1 MIIKHPGPA
10 PFGYET
16 IIDRDGTNADML
28 LDFGLLRIAS
38 GDSWSSGRDDE
49 KALLLISGSAE
60 LIWPGE
66 SGDSTGAAARAGA
79 TRRSVFDESP
89 SVLHLSEGS
98 EARIVAGPEGAELAV
113 IRTGN
118 TRRFPAKLYRPEDCR
133 SEERGKG
140 TMRETS
146 TRIVRTVFDN
156 SNAPEAMLV
165 LGEVVAAPGKW
176 SSYPPHHHPQ
186 PEIYHYRFD
195 PDFGFGLTAIGAEAH
210 MIENRDTVLIRAG
223 QAHPQAAA
231 PGYAMWYIWVIRHL
245 VDDRYIAP
253 TFAPEHAW
261 VMEKHAEIWAP
272 PYERGD
278 EKR

>member
-1 MIIKHPGPA
+1 MIIKHLAQEPLA
-10 PFGYET
+10 FET

-28 LDFGLLRIAS
+28 LDFGLLRIAP
-38 GDSWSSGRDDE
+38 GDSWSSGNADE
-49 KALLLISGSAE
+49 KAFLLIAGGAE
-60 LIWPGE
+60 LIWPVEGGV
-66 SGDSTGAAARAGA
+66 GDHNFASARAA
-79 TRRSVFDESP
+79 RRSVFDESP

-98 EARIVAGPEGAELAV
+98 EARIVAGPQGAEFAV

-118 TRRFPAKLYRPEDCR
+118 TRRFAARLYRPEYCR

-140 TMRETS
+140 TMGETS

-186 PEIYHYRFD
+186 PEIYHYRFA
-195 PDFGFGLTAIGAEAH
+195 PDSGFGLTAIGAEAH
-210 MIENRDTVLIRAG
+210 VIENRDTVLIRAG
-223 QAHPQAAA
+223 QVHPQAAA
-231 PGYAMWYIWVIRHL
+231 PGYAMWYLWVIRHL
-245 VDDRYIAP
+245 AGDRYHVP

-261 VMEKHAEIWAP
+261 VMEKGAAISAP
-272 PYERGD
+272 PSERGD
-278 EKR
+278 ER